1 MESGEKVRWYQ
12 AALSVCYSSA
22 VTKKLNGG
30 KRVHFTRKTVLCC
43 ALIALVSGCASTPIT
58 KTAEVPAGSEIVI
71 IPFRDCLISGQDEDC
86 NGSGVTAGEAFREA
100 FAEGGKFTSRLAE
113 RPVGPKE
120 SLSDQ
125 AAAEFARRNN
135 YAYVINGEV
144 DDFYSV
150 AAMTFRSD
158 RAAVTTRLIRASD
171 GQVITT
177 FSKRG
182 SAGSNFATP
191 KGMIKDIATELRN
204 GL

>member
-1 MESGEKVRWYQ
+1 MHLFGR
-12 AALSVCYSSA
+12 AA
-22 VTKKLNGG
+22 
-30 KRVHFTRKTVLCC
+30 LCC
-43 ALIALVSGCASTPIT
+43 ALFVLVTGCASTQIV

-71 IPFRDCLISGQDEDC
+71 IPFRDCLINGQEEDC
-86 NGSGVTAGEAFREA
+86 NGSGLTAAEAFREA
-100 FAEGGKFTSRLAE
+100 FSEGGKFTSRVSA

-120 SLSDQ
+120 TLSDQ
-125 AAAEFARRNN
+125 AAAEFARKNK

-150 AAMTFRSD
+150 AAMTFRAD

-171 GQVITT
+171 GLVITT

-191 KGMIKDIATELRN
+191 KGMIKDLAAELRN